1 MQFMFSFPTSVEV
14 YTVEQISFNNTI
26 LNELFSTKI
35 RTGKSTNLG
44 DAMLPLVWVFFC
56 CIFGT

>member
-14 YTVEQISFNNTI
+14 YTVEQISVNNTI

-44 DAMLPLVWVFFC
+44 DAMLPLV
-56 CIFGT
+56 